1 MTLSGLLPLSWWEQ
15 RVRCKVRQ
23 NRLSAL
29 LAAVP
34 NPCPHLLSAQEM
46 PPAPSKPSG
55 WGTRWP
61 KSVSSCTRARS
72 WQDPQSPHLSSG
84 GSYPLREGVEAP
96 PVGEG
101 SLAYPGAPPSD
112 SRGACS
118 LSCGLGRTGFVGTT
132 PPQAT
137 LTAPVSTLITGGVHQ
152 AGMPHQSST
161 LAFALFLSP
170 GRHQALLF
178 QPHKCPPFSL
188 PSSLS

>member
-1 MTLSGLLPLSWWEQ
+1 MPRLLALFWFKSCSDLGALVHFHPQLGTAVLAGSGVASDSEVTLSGLLPLSWWEQ

-72 WQDPQSPHLSSG
+72 WQDPQSPHLSSS
-84 GSYPLREGVEAP
+84 GSYPLREGVEAAA
-96 PVGEG
+96 GGRRE
-101 SLAYPGAPPSD
+101 PG
-112 SRGACS
+112 
-118 LSCGLGRTGFVGTT
+118 LSW
-132 PPQAT
+132 
-137 LTAPVSTLITGGVHQ
+137 
-152 AGMPHQSST
+152 SS
-161 LAFALFLSP
+161 P
-170 GRHQALLF
+170 
-178 QPHKCPPFSL
+178 
-188 PSSLS
+188 